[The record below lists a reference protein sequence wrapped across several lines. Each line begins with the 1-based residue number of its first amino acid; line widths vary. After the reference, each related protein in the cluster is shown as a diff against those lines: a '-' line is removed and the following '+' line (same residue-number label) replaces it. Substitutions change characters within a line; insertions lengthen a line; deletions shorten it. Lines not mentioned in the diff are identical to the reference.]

1 MLCGKWVVQKVNLTG
16 LVERIACATNRAQA
30 NVSQR
35 RKPFDVLAEGLIF
48 ENSRGN
54 KTAIELFIAGIRRW
68 EAGLRRSIVE
78 LPNGT
83 RP

>member
-1 MLCGKWVVQKVNLTG
+1 M
-16 LVERIACATNRAQA
+16 
-30 NVSQR
+30 
-35 RKPFDVLAEGLIF
+35 RKPFDVLAEGLISK
-48 ENSRGN
+48 NSRGD
-54 KTAIELFIAGIRRW
+54 KTAIELFIAGIHGW